1 LCTPW
6 PKALHPRHPAS
17 PDAQLNKS
25 FPCVRSAWELI
36 SLLGFSFS
44 CVMYGRTYSR
54 RRARDI
60 RRAAERS
67 TRTEVVRDATRA
79 EGAERAVVR
88 DAAHTEVEQVAAH
101 AEGARVVTQIAAA
114 ASG

>member
-1 LCTPW
+1 
-6 PKALHPRHPAS
+6 
-17 PDAQLNKS
+17 
-25 FPCVRSAWELI
+25 
-36 SLLGFSFS
+36 
-44 CVMYGRTYSR
+44 MYGRPYSR

-67 TRTEVVRDATRA
+67 THTEVVRDATRA
-79 EGAERAVVR
+79 EGAGRAVVR

-101 AEGARVVTQIAAA
+101 AEGAQVATQIAAA